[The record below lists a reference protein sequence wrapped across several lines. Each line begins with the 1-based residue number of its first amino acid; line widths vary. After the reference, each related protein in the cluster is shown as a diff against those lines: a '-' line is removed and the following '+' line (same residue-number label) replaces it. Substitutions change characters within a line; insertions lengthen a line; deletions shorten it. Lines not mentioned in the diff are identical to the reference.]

1 MFARFASRGPPK
13 VPATASANSH
23 DSTASA
29 SGTRWRGA
37 WCRHLL
43 GQVGDG
49 ITICTVLACA
59 AVLAA
64 SVALSLKVAEAHGAR
79 LAQARASELADA
91 VVRMVDA
98 ITAQVNVAL
107 SAVAAAT
114 LESHPC
120 SPASVATMQDVQARY
135 SYVSAV
141 ARLAP
146 GNRIACSTLGPAAE
160 GLQFGPA
167 DHVSSAGLE
176 VRREVALPRMKG
188 TRFLVLARDDIAVFL
203 QSEVSR
209 SILFTISDAAL
220 GAYSRH
226 GGPVILSR
234 GSFDRRWFND
244 LQASGR
250 TAAFDGRR
258 VVAMSSS
265 PSSDYIGFVV
275 FPAERV
281 EAQVRQA
288 RKVLLPLGAGSGLV
302 LSVTLFVLMRHLR
315 SMPAALKRALQS
327 GRVFMEYQPIVD
339 LRTRRVIGVE
349 ALARWRH
356 HGQAVPPDRFI
367 VAAEQAG
374 IMSQVTRRIVD
385 LVAWDMADYLRMHP
399 DFHVSINL
407 SASDLRAERALE
419 LLAGLL
425 RVTGLPASS
434 FWVEATETGFV
445 EGGVGA
451 EVIDRIRAMGIR
463 VAVDDFGT
471 GYSSLALLDSLDVDL
486 LKIDK
491 RFVASISR
499 SGSASEVVTAII
511 GLSRALG
518 LEMVAE
524 GVENEDQA
532 AFLLANGVQYA
543 QGWLFGR
550 PGPVSALPR
559 PDQAP
564 GAGDVPGRVPGGKF
578 WSVVSQEL

>member
-13 VPATASANSH
+13 DQAAAPTTPSAPVES
-23 DSTASA
+23 SSR
-29 SGTRWRGA
+29 TRRRPA

-43 GQVGDG
+43 GGVGDR
-49 ITICTVLACA
+49 ITVCTVLACA
-59 AVLAA
+59 AVFGAT
-64 SVALSLKVAEAHGAR
+64 VGISLKAADSQGAR
-79 LAQARASELADA
+79 LAQARAAELAEA
-91 VVRMVDA
+91 VVQVVDA
-98 ITAQVNVAL
+98 ITHQVNVAL

-114 LESHPC
+114 AEQPPC
-120 SPASVATMQDVQARY
+120 SATGVAMMQDVQARF
-135 SYVSAV
+135 SYVGGIG
-141 ARLAP
+141 RLNPA
-146 GNRIACSTLGPAAE
+146 GNRVVCSTLGPAAE
-160 GLQFGPA
+160 GLQLGPA
-167 DHVSSAGLE
+167 EHVGAAGVT
-176 VRREVALPRMKG
+176 VRREVAIPRMKG

-203 QSEVSR
+203 QSDVSR
-209 SILFTISDAAL
+209 SILFTLSDAAL

-234 GSFDRRWFND
+234 GSFDRHWFD
-244 LQASGR
+244 ELQASGR
-250 TAAFDGRR
+250 TAAFDGQRLI
-258 VVAMSSS
+258 AMSPSG
-265 PSSDYIGFVV
+265 SSDYMGFVV

-281 EAQVRQA
+281 MAQVRQA
-288 RKVLLPLGAGSGLV
+288 RKVLLPLGAGGGLL
-302 LSVTLFVLMRHLR
+302 LSATLFLLMRHLR
-315 SMPAALKRALQS
+315 SMPAALKRALPTD
-327 GRVFMEYQPIVD
+327 RVFMEYQPIVD
-339 LRTRRVIGVE
+339 LRSRQVIGVE

-356 HGQAVPPDRFI
+356 HGQSVPPDRFI

-374 IMSQVTRRIVD
+374 IMPQVTRRIVD
-385 LVAWDMADYLRMHP
+385 LVAWDMADFLRMRP

-407 SASDLRAERALE
+407 SASDLRAERAVE

-451 EVIDRIRAMGIR
+451 DVIDRIRAMGIR

-491 RFVASISR
+491 RFVASIGR
-499 SGSASEVVTAII
+499 AGSASEVVTAII

-524 GVENEDQA
+524 GVETEDQA

-550 PGPVSALPR
+550 PAPVSTLSTSDAGRQPPPPPTPPAVPPR
-559 PDQAP
+559 
-564 GAGDVPGRVPGGKF
+564 
-578 WSVVSQEL
+578 